1 MGSLVGLG
9 VGIIEG
15 LRLGKEVVGSFDGA
29 GLGTPDGIGLGE
41 GEGTAD
47 GN

>member
-1 MGSLVGLG
+1 VGSFVGLG

-15 LRLGKEVVGSFDGA
+15 LKLGKEVVGNCDGA
-29 GLGTPDGIGLGE
+29 GLGTADGIRLGE

-47 GN
+47 GC